1 MLSTAHRSKHM
12 EKILTLDL
20 RIHRPAI
27 TWQFTVADVLR
38 SVIGADLLKHYDFIV
53 GIQGEHL
60 SLSIR

>member
-1 MLSTAHRSKHM
+1 M